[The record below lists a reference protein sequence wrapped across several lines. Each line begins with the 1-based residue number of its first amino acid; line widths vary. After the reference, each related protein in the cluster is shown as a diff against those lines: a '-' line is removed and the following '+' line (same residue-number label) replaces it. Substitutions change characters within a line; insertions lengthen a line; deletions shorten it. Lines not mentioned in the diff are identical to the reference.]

1 MFKHTLLLAYIFEYF
16 RNTCLRIYELD
27 PAYFLSAPGL
37 AWQACLKMTEVTLEL
52 LTDYEIYLMI
62 ESGKREGISRVTH
75 HFAKANNK
83 YMKNFNKN
91 ELSVFLEYLDGNN
104 LYGWAI
110 YKKSPVFD
118 FKWAKYLIKYTQEY
132 MQNYNENSIHGA
144 ILEVDIEYPKHLWSL
159 PFLQKN
165 K

>member
-37 AWQACLKMTEVTLEL
+37 AWQPCLKMTEVTLEL

-75 HFAKANNK
+75 HFAKAKNK
-83 YMKNFNKN
+83 YMKNFNNN

-104 LYGWAI
+104 LYG
-110 YKKSPVFD
+110 
-118 FKWAKYLIKYTQEY
+118 
-132 MQNYNENSIHGA
+132 
-144 ILEVDIEYPKHLWSL
+144 
-159 PFLQKN
+159 
-165 K
+165 